1 MVSQLSDTEHTTT
14 YFQHSKVCNLYNEQ
28 YSPEPLQILWG
39 LSIAHIQEQHQPN
52 AIQTDEQWMS
62 VQIWC
67 VGHTEPSRTQSL
79 KATEKTSFCF
89 EVVSVLSSNYL
100 YSYKKYILQNKC

>member
-1 MVSQLSDTEHTTT
+1 MLSQLSDTGDTTT
-14 YFQHSKVCNLYNEQ
+14 YSQYSNVCNLYNEQ
-28 YSPEPLQILWG
+28 YSLEPLQILWG
-39 LSIAHIQEQHQPN
+39 LSIAHIQEQYRPS
-52 AIQTDEQWMS
+52 ATQTDEQWMS
-62 VQIWC
+62 VQIRR